1 MAARWLRRPSNDKS
15 PMNMNKKLILTV
27 ATAFVAAS
35 CASVVPSSSVTSE
48 QVRDMLKASFA
59 ERGQAKLDR
68 LDQSELQ
75 RSCSE
80 AAASGKELSK
90 PLRAKLEAA
99 ALATVKL
106 PADGM
111 WLGDWKEGEK
121 IAQIGRGLQFSDA
134 AGSVAGGN
142 CYACHQLTQVE
153 ISYGNIGPSLLNYGK
168 LRNVKF
174 EGEKPAAESLPIV
187 QYTWGKIWNSHAYNA
202 CSNMPRF
209 GDAAI
214 LSEAQIKHVMALL
227 LSPESPVN
235 R

>member
-1 MAARWLRRPSNDKS
+1 
-15 PMNMNKKLILTV
+15 MNRKLFICVL
-27 ATAFVAAS
+27 VAAGVIAVG
-35 CASVVPSSSVTSE
+35 CASVMTSSGSN
-48 QVRDMLKASFA
+48 QVRDVLKASFA

-80 AAASGKELSK
+80 AAASGTELSK
-90 PLRAKLEAA
+90 PVRAKLEAA
-99 ALATVKL
+99 ALAAVKL
-106 PADGM
+106 PADGV

-142 CYACHQLTQVE
+142 CYACHQVTKAE

-168 LRNVKF
+168 LRGVKF
-174 EGEKPAAESLPIV
+174 EGDKPAAESLPIV

-209 GDAAI
+209 GDAGI
-214 LSEAQIKHVMALL
+214 LTETQIKNVMALL

>member
-1 MAARWLRRPSNDKS
+1 
-15 PMNMNKKLILTV
+15 MNKKLLL
-27 ATAFVAAS
+27 AFVVAS
-35 CASVVPSSSVTSE
+35 GFIVVGCANVMTGPSND
-48 QVRDMLKASFA
+48 QVRDVLKASFA

-75 RSCSE
+75 RACSA
-80 AAASGKELSK
+80 AAASGKELDKSV
-90 PLRAKLEAA
+90 RAKLEAA
-99 ALATVKL
+99 ALAGVKL
-106 PADGM
+106 PADGV

-121 IAQIGRGLQFSDA
+121 LSQIGRGLQFNDA

-142 CYACHQLTQVE
+142 CYACHQLTKDE

-168 LRNVKF
+168 LRGVTF
-174 EGEKPAAESLPIV
+174 EDGKPTAQSLGTV

-214 LSEAQIKHVMALL
+214 LTQAQIKNVMALL

>member
-1 MAARWLRRPSNDKS
+1 
-15 PMNMNKKLILTV
+15 MNRKLFISLL
-27 ATAFVAAS
+27 VAAGVIAVG
-35 CASVVPSSSVTSE
+35 CTSVMTGPHND
-48 QVRDMLKASFA
+48 QVRDVLKASFA

-80 AAASGKELSK
+80 AAASGRELSK
-90 PLRAKLEAA
+90 PVRTKLEAA
-99 ALATVKL
+99 ALAAVKL
-106 PADGM
+106 PADGV

-121 IAQIGRGLQFSDA
+121 IAQIGRGLQFNDA

-142 CYACHQLTQVE
+142 CYACHQVTKTE

-168 LRNVKF
+168 LRGVKF
-174 EGEKPAAESLPIV
+174 EGDKPAAESLPIV

-209 GDAAI
+209 GDAGI
-214 LSEAQIKHVMALL
+214 LTEAQIKNVMALL

>member
-1 MAARWLRRPSNDKS
+1 
-15 PMNMNKKLILTV
+15 MNKKLSLSVI
-27 ATAFVAAS
+27 ATLLAAG
-35 CASVVPSSSVTSE
+35 CASVMPSSAGVTTE
-48 QVRDMLKASFA
+48 QVRDVLKSSFT

-80 AAASGKELSK
+80 AAASGKELGKSV
-90 PLRAKLEAA
+90 RTKLEAA
-99 ALATVKL
+99 ALAAVKL
-106 PADGM
+106 PADGV

-142 CYACHQLTQVE
+142 CYACHQVTKTE

-168 LRNVKF
+168 LRGVKF
-174 EGEKPAAESLPIV
+174 EGDKPAAESLPIV

-209 GDAAI
+209 GDAGI
-214 LSEAQIKHVMALL
+214 LTEAQIKNVMALL

>member
-1 MAARWLRRPSNDKS
+1 
-15 PMNMNKKLILTV
+15 MNRKLFICVL
-27 ATAFVAAS
+27 VAAGVIAVG
-35 CASVVPSSSVTSE
+35 CASVMTSSGSN
-48 QVRDMLKASFA
+48 QVRDVLKASFA

-80 AAASGKELSK
+80 AAASSKELSK
-90 PLRAKLEAA
+90 SVRTKLEAA
-99 ALATVKL
+99 ALAAVKL
-106 PADGM
+106 PADGV

-121 IAQIGRGLQFSDA
+121 IAQIGRGLQFNDA

-142 CYACHQLTQVE
+142 CYACHQVTKTE

-168 LRNVKF
+168 LRGVKF

-209 GDAAI
+209 GDAGI
-214 LSEAQIKHVMALL
+214 LTEAQIKNVMALL